1 MGIGNFITHP
11 VRSISASL
19 LEGLINNIDS
29 PLSRKA
35 ISLFSISEDD
45 LLLIR
50 KVKRMVNH
58 IAINVDHKNSS
69 LEVKLKLVGEQD
81 ELTLSAG
88 YIKTQNEEKTVY
100 AFHNL
105 KTSKEWL
112 TILVNDI
119 LIGEV
124 IQADDFQFS
133 TDKLLGKVL
142 NKIL

>member
-1 MGIGNFITHP
+1 MGIGNFINHP

-19 LEGLINNIDS
+19 LEGIINNIDS
-29 PLSRKA
+29 SLSQKA
-35 ISLFSISEDD
+35 ISLFNISEDD
-45 LLLIR
+45 LLMIR

-69 LEVKLKLVGEQD
+69 LEVKLMLAGEQD
-81 ELTLSAG
+81 ELTLSAD
-88 YIKTQNEEKTVY
+88 YTKIQNDEKTIF
-100 AFHNL
+100 AFQNL

-124 IQADDFQFS
+124 IKEDDLQFS